1 MKISTQKFAAPCKPA
16 IPPSPRPAACA
27 SAKSSRAPLRPAPTR
42 EKLTADSPKNTVASR
57 CSLLF
62 FIGGIESP
70 AAAHF
75 FPAKSSLL
83 SAASASPSPESA
95 KSFQRCACHHT
106 VLDTYVL
113 KTLIHDIAESTAEHI
128 VLVATSSLIAVVIGV
143 GLGILGTR
151 HRALRNVS
159 ISVANVLQTIPSL
172 ALFGF
177 LLPIPFIGGIGKHTA
192 ILCLVLY
199 SLLPILRNTVVGIS
213 GVDAP
218 LREAAVAMGMTD
230 RQLLQMVEL
239 PLAAPTILAGVR
251 IALVT
256 NIGTAVIA
264 AIIGGGG
271 LGVLIFRGVESL
283 DTLLILAGAVPAAL
297 MALIADGAMSYLEKK
312 VAVR

>member
-1 MKISTQKFAAPCKPA
+1 M
-16 IPPSPRPAACA
+16 
-27 SAKSSRAPLRPAPTR
+27 
-42 EKLTADSPKNTVASR
+42 DS
-57 CSLLF
+57 
-62 FIGGIESP
+62 
-70 AAAHF
+70 
-75 FPAKSSLL
+75 
-83 SAASASPSPESA
+83 
-95 KSFQRCACHHT
+95 
-106 VLDTYVL
+106 YVL
-113 KTLIHDIAESTAEHI
+113 KTLLHDIAESTGEHI
-128 VLVATSSLIAVVIGV
+128 VLVGVSSLIAVLLGV

-151 HRALRNVS
+151 RKTVRNVA
-159 ISVANVLQTIPSL
+159 ISVANVLQTIPSV

-177 LLPIPFIGGIGKHTA
+177 LLPIPFIGGIGQHTA

-199 SLLPILRNTVVGIS
+199 SLLPILRNTVVGITN
-213 GVDAP
+213 VDAP
-218 LREAAVAMGMTD
+218 LREAAIAMGMTD

-297 MALIADGAMSYLEKK
+297 LALIADGLMSYLERK
-312 VAVR
+312 VTIR